1 MSYILDTDKKFS
13 FISVGKFKKFE
24 ISLLKKFGLS
34 QKLSD
39 RKIKIVII
47 IIGKIFRSVEKEKFN
62 FSFEA
67 RDAI

>member
-13 FISVGKFKKFE
+13 FISTDKFKKFE
-24 ISLLKKFGLS
+24 SSLLKKFGLS

-39 RKIKIVII
+39 IKIQIVII
-47 IIGKIFRSVEKEKFN
+47 IIGKIFRRVEKEKFN

-67 RDAI
+67 RDAM